1 MSKEKTYKVT
11 GVSHYI
17 DNIKKLQVE
26 NVDYDYS
33 KKELIENGY
42 ENERI
47 YQYEFYPV
55 KIELVP
61 EPDNPYDPNAVKV
74 VIDNE
79 LVGYIKSGSCK
90 HILKVIAEDRI
101 EKIDCKIGGGKY
113 KFIGYDE
120 DEEKYFYEKDEL
132 PYFVD
137 LTILEK

>member
-55 KIELVP
+55 KVELVP

-74 VIDNE
+74 IIDNE

-90 HILKVIAEDRI
+90 HILKIIAEDRI
-101 EKIDCKIGGGKY
+101 EKIDCEIGGGNY

-120 DEEKYFYEKDEL
+120 DEEKYFYDKGEL
-132 PYFVD
+132 SYFVH
-137 LTILEK
+137 LTIIEK